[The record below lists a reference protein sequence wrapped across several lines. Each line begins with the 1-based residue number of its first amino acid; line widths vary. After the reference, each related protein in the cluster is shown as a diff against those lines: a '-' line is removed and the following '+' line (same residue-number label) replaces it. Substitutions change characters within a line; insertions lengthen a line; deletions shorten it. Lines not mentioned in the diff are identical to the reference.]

1 MGDLR
6 SETAD
11 LENKHHD
18 QLISVVIRSSISCFP
33 TGHRRRLTNIGQA
46 SRHRI
51 CVALSSPRLSPRPD
65 AFMGDFFACCV
76 SLPTTRLSFT
86 SGVFLQLWMRPLM
99 LTRKPTVGGGA
110 GSSGACGPPS
120 AWHVLRPL
128 PCPRRFLEKAIRGP
142 EPGAQVFEPLHLTSD
157 LRAPTGCH
165 SPFSLSFFVFLYV

>member
-65 AFMGDFFACCV
+65 AFMGNPFACCI
-76 SLPTTRLSFT
+76 SLPTTRLSFSSGHHLDEAIDVDPEAYCWRR
-86 SGVFLQLWMRPLM
+86 SGVW
-99 LTRKPTVGGGA
+99 
-110 GSSGACGPPS
+110 
-120 AWHVLRPL
+120 
-128 PCPRRFLEKAIRGP
+128 
-142 EPGAQVFEPLHLTSD
+142 
-157 LRAPTGCH
+157 
-165 SPFSLSFFVFLYV
+165 